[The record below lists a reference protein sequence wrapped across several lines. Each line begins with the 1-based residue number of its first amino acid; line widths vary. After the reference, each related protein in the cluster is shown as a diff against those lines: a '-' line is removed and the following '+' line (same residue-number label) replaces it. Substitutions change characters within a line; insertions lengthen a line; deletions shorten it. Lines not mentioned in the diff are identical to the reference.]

1 MKKEKISFIK
11 WGLNG
16 KTYSIVMMIGDGDG
30 DGFEIAVS
38 NYSTPKIETF
48 EKYLSRSGYVKATK
62 QEFIEMYNKINEM
75 INNQLMMNL

>member
-16 KTYSIVMMIGDGDG
+16 KTYSIVMMIGDG
-30 DGFEIAVS
+30 FEIEVN

>member
-16 KTYSIVMMIGDGDG
+16 KTYSIVMRIGDCI
-30 DGFEIAVS
+30 EIEAS
-38 NYSTPKIETF
+38 NFSNPKIETF

>member
-16 KTYSIVMMIGDGDG
+16 KTYSIVMMIGDG
-30 DGFEIAVS
+30 FEIEVS